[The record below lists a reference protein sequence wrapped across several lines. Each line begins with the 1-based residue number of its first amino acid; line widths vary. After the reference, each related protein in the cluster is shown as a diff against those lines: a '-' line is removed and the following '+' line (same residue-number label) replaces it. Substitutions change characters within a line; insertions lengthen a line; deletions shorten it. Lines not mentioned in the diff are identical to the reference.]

1 MDTEHAH
8 GLGPDYGVKLN
19 SVYIHEAQATA
30 A

>member
-8 GLGPDYGVKLN
+8 GFGPDYEVQLN